1 MTCAACG
8 RATSMEREKMGF
20 LGQDESALHITAMSL
35 HVVGVPIDEF
45 VPEDAFDEISEEA
58 FFLKRIVENDADA
71 IFSFVDG
78 SATKA
83 LVERV
88 ASGALSF
95 KKGAQDLARNFNTG
109 HVATSRD
116 GAFFVIDLNGDD
128 GARFFCLIKYDY
140 SEAVVRR
147 NVKGKSRL
155 RKLVQAFVTDKKA
168 VQKICLLKVTDGVV
182 SDEVAARDRMK
193 TAPELSD
200 YFYKFLGVKRE
211 RDDAELTK
219 AVLNVARAVF
229 QEQKAHL
236 GDRSVAVALNE
247 FGNALRLRPNVD
259 VDVVSEVILGVL
271 GNPEDEKLHSAVERS
286 VDRKFESAKLHGLG
300 FKPDQSAFKTAKSV
314 KLETPEGVVVRY
326 SQRAGENLVTR
337 VKKHGGGE
345 TITIETEGT
354 VQETVTKVE

>member
-1 MTCAACG
+1 
-8 RATSMEREKMGF
+8 MGF
-20 LGQDESALHITAMSL
+20 LGQDEGALHIRAMSL

-45 VPEDAFDEISEEA
+45 VPEDAFDDISEEA

-71 IFSFVDG
+71 IFSFVEG
-78 SATKA
+78 STTRSLIERIASNA
-83 LVERV
+83 LP
-88 ASGALSF
+88 F
-95 KKGAQDLARNFNTG
+95 KKGAQDLARNFNSG

-116 GAFFVIDLNGDD
+116 GAFFVIELHGDD

-147 NVKGKSRL
+147 NIKGKSQL

-168 VQKICLLKVTDGVV
+168 VQKICLVKITDGVA
-182 SDEVAARDRMK
+182 SDEVAARDRMR

-219 AVLNVARAVF
+219 AVLNVARLVL

-259 VDVVSEVILGVL
+259 VDVVREVILGVL

-286 VDRKFESAKLHGLG
+286 VERKFESGKLHGLG
-300 FKPDQSAFKTAKSV
+300 FKPDPLAFKTAKSV

-337 VKKHGGGE
+337 VKKAGGGE
-345 TITIETEGT
+345 TIIIETDGT